1 VRCLMLAPE
10 RCNRRF
16 LRLGGWCYLA
26 GLLLILMFSGA
37 LLAEEISRKAIAKT
51 APSYPELARR
61 MHLTGKV
68 RLEILITAGGAVNAA
83 RLVGGNPVFEKSA
96 IEAAKQWRFEPAQKE
111 TKAIIVLEFAGQ

>member
-1 VRCLMLAPE
+1 MLDPA
-10 RCNRRF
+10 RRNRRF
-16 LRLGGWCYLA
+16 LRLGGWCHLV
-26 GLLLILMFSGA
+26 GLLLMLMFSGA

-51 APSYPELARR
+51 APTYPELARR

-96 IEAAKQWRFEPAQKE
+96 IEAAKQWRFESAQKE
-111 TKAIIVLEFAGQ
+111 TKAIIVLEFADQ